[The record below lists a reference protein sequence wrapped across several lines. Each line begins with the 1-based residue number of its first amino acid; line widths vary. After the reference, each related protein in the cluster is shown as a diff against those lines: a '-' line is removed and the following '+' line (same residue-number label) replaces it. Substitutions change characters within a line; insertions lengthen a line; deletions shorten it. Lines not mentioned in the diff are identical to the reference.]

1 MMNEQRWHRVAVEL
15 VIDRK
20 NWRFRLAC
28 RFLSVRIT
36 PSRSHATLEFNARS
50 TWHKYIWNREA

>member
-50 TWHKYIWNREA
+50 TWHKISE